1 ASVIIMLLLPTLLLA
16 AAASAR
22 VMDTLAA
29 IPQGWKHLRSAEPEE
44 KVLLRVGLKQQ
55 HAQALEQAV
64 LDMSTP
70 GHVNYGK
77 HMTRDE
83 LKSYTAPS
91 EAATS
96 AVVGWLQA
104 HGIQPAVDNDWVTF
118 TTTVDKANRLLDA
131 RFAWYR
137 YSDDKTPKIRA
148 LSYAVPDEVARH
160 IDLVQ
165 PTTRFGQPNAQ
176 RSTIFDVYR
185 PERVHGSKFALADD
199 QAPPNCGRTIVPSC
213 LRDLYNVKYTPSN
226 DPANKVAFASFL
238 EQYARYDDLQK
249 FQAQYL
255 PAAKGQNFTV
265 ELVNGGLDD
274 QQSWEDSAE
283 ANLDVQYILSMS
295 YPIPIL
301 QYSTAGRGPLIPTR
315 GQSTPPGSN
324 EPYFEWLQYLLG
336 RSDDE
341 LPQTISV
348 SYGEEE
354 QSIPREYAVRVC
366 NMFLQLGARGVSVLF
381 ASGDSGPGGYCQRNT
396 DNSTFFEPM
405 FPAGCPYV
413 TAVGAT
419 YQTQPERAVSFSSGG
434 FSMYHDRPPWQSA
447 AVESYLASIG
457 NTYAPFFDRGGRG
470 FPDVAAQGS
479 NFAVIDKGYQAML
492 SGTSASAPVVAGIIA
507 LLNAARRTQGQRPLG
522 FLNPWLYANPN
533 AFTDI
538 TQGAGTGCGYR
549 PEFRSGL
556 ASWNATVGWDPV
568 TGLGTPKF
576 AELLALAA
584 PGVPNA

>member
-1 ASVIIMLLLPTLLLA
+1 MLLLSSLLLA
-16 AAASAR
+16 TAASAR
-22 VMDTLAA
+22 VMDALAA
-29 IPQGWKHLRSAEPEE
+29 IPHGWKQVRSAEPEE
-44 KVLLRVGLKQQ
+44 EVLLRVGLKQQ

-64 LDMSTP
+64 LDISTP

-77 HMTRDE
+77 HMTREE

-91 EAATS
+91 DAATS
-96 AVVGWLQA
+96 AVVEWLQN

-118 TTTVDKANRLLDA
+118 TTTVSKANRLLDT
-131 RFAWYR
+131 RFAWFKN
-137 YSDDKTPKIRA
+137 SDDEDKSPKIRA
-148 LSYAVPDEVARH
+148 LSYAVPDQVARH

-165 PTTRFGQPNAQ
+165 PTTRFGQPNPQ
-176 RSTIFDVYR
+176 RSTIFDMYR
-185 PERVHGSKFALADD
+185 PERVHGIKLAVADN
-199 QAPPNCGRTIVPSC
+199 QSVNCGRYITPSC
-213 LRDLYNVKYTPSN
+213 LRDLYNVKYTPTN
-226 DPANKVAFASFL
+226 DTGNKVAFASFL

-255 PAAKGQNFTV
+255 PAALGQNFTV

-274 QQSWEDSAE
+274 QKSWQDSGE
-283 ANLDVQYILSMS
+283 ANLDVQYLLSMS

-336 RSDDE
+336 LPDVQ

-354 QSIPREYAVRVC
+354 QSVPREYALRVC
-366 NMFLQLGARGVSVLF
+366 NMFMQLGARGVSVLF
-381 ASGDSGPGGYCQRNT
+381 ASGDSGPGNYCESNT
-396 DNSTFFEPM
+396 NNSTYFESM
-405 FPAGCPYV
+405 FPAGCPWV

-419 YQTQPERAVSFSSGG
+419 LGTQPEQGTSFSSGG
-434 FSMYHDRPPWQSA
+434 FSMYHDRPAWQSA
-447 AVESYLASIG
+447 AVESYLAQIG
-457 NTYAPFFDRGGRG
+457 NTYAPYFDRGGRG
-470 FPDVAAQGS
+470 FPDVAAQG
-479 NFAVIDKGYQAML
+479 NTFYVIDKGYLALL

-507 LLNAARRTQGQRPLG
+507 LLNAARRSQGQKPLG

-533 AFTDI
+533 AWTDI
-538 TQGAGTGCGYR
+538 TQGAGTGCRYR
-549 PEFRSGL
+549 PEFIRTA

-576 AELLALAA
+576 PELLALAA